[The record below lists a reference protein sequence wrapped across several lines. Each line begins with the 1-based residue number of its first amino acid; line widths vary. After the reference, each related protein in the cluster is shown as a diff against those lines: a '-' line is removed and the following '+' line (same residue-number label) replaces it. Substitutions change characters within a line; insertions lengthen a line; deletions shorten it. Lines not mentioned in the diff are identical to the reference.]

1 MRLSPIL
8 LLAALLPAG
17 ARRVL
22 CLHGLGGSKFA
33 FLEHHLKP
41 LRGAAMASYRDW
53 RPVAW
58 EFDAIDAPLSETGGW
73 WDYSPEGTKSYTA
86 DELVGLETSV
96 ALVEETI
103 VSGDFCGLFG
113 FSQGAM
119 LASIVAARAALGE
132 GPCSNLRFAVM
143 CGAALPRPAEP
154 LLHRLR
160 DAPAAE
166 RRAMATLHCLSKE
179 DDDQPSERGE
189 ALAACFHDSKT
200 LWHDQGH
207 RLPPRDTCKEIVAW
221 MDEHGPD
228 LKRYA

>member
-119 LASIVAARAALGE
+119 LAPI
-132 GPCSNLRFAVM
+132 
-143 CGAALPRPAEP
+143 LPR
-154 LLHRLR
+154 LLWFPHKAMPSQRFLR
-160 DAPAAE
+160 ASRRSAASTP
-166 RRAMATLHCLSKE
+166 MLIC
-179 DDDQPSERGE
+179 
-189 ALAACFHDSKT
+189 
-200 LWHDQGH
+200 
-207 RLPPRDTCKEIVAW
+207 
-221 MDEHGPD
+221 
-228 LKRYA
+228 